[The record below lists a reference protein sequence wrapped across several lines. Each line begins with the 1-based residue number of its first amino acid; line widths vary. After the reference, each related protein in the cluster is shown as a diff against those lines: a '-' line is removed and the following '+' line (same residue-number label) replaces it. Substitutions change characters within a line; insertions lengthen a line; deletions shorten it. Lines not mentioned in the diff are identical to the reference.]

1 MEKISKNIDSIASE
15 ERFKRSLRNKEAR
28 RLSGPEK
35 TFASMIN
42 TAGRKAYFDEY
53 FYGIPLEDQELP
65 QIEGIS
71 DIKAT
76 QTFQEGYQR
85 GAFLVSVGNVPEE
98 YQNINN
104 VINTDR
110 NDIMSIKLDRLNHIL
125 TEEISKV
132 ISEEVKDTDVQFVT
146 ITAVDISS
154 DLSYAK
160 VYFTNLIDKDREKV
174 TKALNNASSFIR
186 GKLFGRVE
194 IRKMP
199 ELTFVYDESIEYGN
213 KIEKIIEEIKE
224 DGE

>member
-1 MEKISKNIDSIASE
+1 
-15 ERFKRSLRNKEAR
+15 
-28 RLSGPEK
+28 
-35 TFASMIN
+35 
-42 TAGRKAYFDEY
+42 
-53 FYGIPLEDQELP
+53 
-65 QIEGIS
+65 
-71 DIKAT
+71 
-76 QTFQEGYQR
+76 
-85 GAFLVSVGNVPEE
+85 
-98 YQNINN
+98 
-104 VINTDR
+104 
-110 NDIMSIKLDRLNHIL
+110 MSIKLDRLNHIL

-213 KIEKIIEEIKE
+213 KIEKIIEEINNLIDLGKIPSEGELVLYSKWEPCPSCYYVISQFIKKYPNINFKIMYNKE
-224 DGE
+224 YGDG